1 MRRKLSGVAA
11 VLATGVLMLVAWQQA
26 ATTAQAATRI
36 DASGT
41 FISGDSTN
49 EVDRTFGP
57 VIIVTEDSTTQLTGT
72 LSGTVAEHD
81 FIIVRPDGTFTQ
93 FVRSTFTGSVDGRTG
108 TAPLLV
114 FVNGNESQFTGRF
127 VLLPGTGGLAGVHG
141 SGTIEGSGAT
151 GTGTYSGNISLP

>member
-1 MRRKLSGVAA
+1 MRRKLFGVAA
-11 VLATGVLMLVAWQQA
+11 ILATGLLMLVAWQQTA
-26 ATTAQAATRI
+26 TAQAASRI

-41 FISGDSTN
+41 FTSGDTTN

-57 VIIVTEDSTTQLTGT
+57 VTIITEDSTTTLTGT

-81 FIIVRPDGTFTQ
+81 FIIIRPNGTFTQ
-93 FVRSTFTGSVDGRTG
+93 FVLSTFTGSVDGRTG

-114 FVNGNESQFTGRF
+114 FVNGDESQFTGRF